1 MTALNHLVFTVIA
14 TDRPGLVE
22 RLADAIAVSG
32 GNWVD
37 SSMARLGGEFA
48 GIVSVEIPKDRLAD
62 LHNHLEALISEGIAI
77 TLRSESEKASAPDG
91 TLASLE
97 IMCQDHPGILR
108 DVTHILAAKGV
119 SIENLDTMIQPG
131 SMQGERMFKA
141 TAELR
146 LPLSLSPSELSDALE
161 ETAGDLMAD
170 ITLADPA

>member
-14 TDRPGLVE
+14 TDRPGLVG
-22 RLADAIAVSG
+22 RLADAIANAG

-48 GIVSVEIPKDRLAD
+48 GIVSVEIPDGRMAD
-62 LHNHLEALISEGIAI
+62 LHGHLKALDAEGIAI
-77 TLRSESEKASAPDG
+77 TLRSEAEKSSAPEG
-91 TLASLE
+91 NRASLE

-108 DVTHILAAKGV
+108 DVTQVLASKGV
-119 SIENLDTMIQPG
+119 SIENLDTMIQAG

-146 LPLSLSPSELSDALE
+146 LPLSLPPSELSDALE
-161 ETAGDLMAD
+161 ETAGDLMAE